1 VGGVPEDGNQAAGV
15 LIDVDKGVAVD
26 VVFALPADLEV
37 GFGFLDGDWFRIPI
51 PRQAGGQMIGRVQQ
65 PGVAGLGREQRQR
78 TDGDK
83 APGVFGGMALDVTH
97 LIGQTEILASHLPL
111 PRPALDRFPA
121 HRLPSQS
128 SRVMVPMELFTQLFG
143 HLLVF
148 VYHCFDR
155 IVIHGYL
162 SGLSR
167 PEQVVHFFRQVLGVP
182 VVSKEALSQRTND
195 YQNWV
200 EAFARNHHTPIQWA
214 EKGVRKED
222 YVLSWLRR
230 MVKKN
235 AYGVY
240 FIFKSMEQGPT
251 FRISVPKYPAQDPN
265 YRILAHQR
273 SRFTHYYFYI
283 RDEVLG
289 PIVMRVASFFP
300 FQATYYLNGHSFI
313 EQELN
318 RRHIGFRKNDNAF
331 LAVDDVAAL
340 QAAAD
345 RLSPQIIRQR
355 LDYWTLI
362 LGPKFSKRER
372 GQMNLSRFYAIAQ
385 IEYCRNFIFKRHFP
399 IHKIFERSC
408 EMGLWRLTANRIS
421 EIFGVR
427 LNKRLRGKLATVLDQ
442 IEHGHHVFR
451 AYWKNAF
458 LKQYEKFSA
467 FLRNE
472 LCSNNLRDF
481 GLRKGL
487 DHLDA
492 VRKKF
497 QAITDRFAGFQ
508 AQWLNVHVD
517 FPLLQ
522 RIALPVTIGSV
533 RYPGIKIHDTRVI
546 RLLEV
551 LLHSGSNLGGWT
563 AKQIH
568 ETVLTTFQ
576 LSAKVYGLNQLR
588 YDLRKLKG
596 HGLLERDDS
605 HYTYRLTGKGI
616 QVALLFLFFH
626 KRLCGP
632 LANSR
637 FHHRPDP
644 AHRPNS
650 KLEAAY
656 HKADKAIQDIVD
668 LLAAA

>member
-1 VGGVPEDGNQAAGV
+1 
-15 LIDVDKGVAVD
+15 
-26 VVFALPADLEV
+26 
-37 GFGFLDGDWFRIPI
+37 
-51 PRQAGGQMIGRVQQ
+51 
-65 PGVAGLGREQRQR
+65 
-78 TDGDK
+78 
-83 APGVFGGMALDVTH
+83 
-97 LIGQTEILASHLPL
+97 
-111 PRPALDRFPA
+111 
-121 HRLPSQS
+121 
-128 SRVMVPMELFTQLFG
+128 MELFAKLFG
-143 HLLVF
+143 SLLVL

-167 PEQVVHFFRQVLGVP
+167 PEQVVHFFRQVLGIP
-182 VVSKEALSQRTND
+182 VVSKEVLSQRTND
-195 YQNWV
+195 YQIWV
-200 EAFARNHHTPIQWA
+200 EAFARNHKIPIEWA

-222 YVLSWLRR
+222 HVLPALRR
-230 MVKKN
+230 LVKNN

-240 FIFKSMEQGPT
+240 FIFKSMELGRT
-251 FRISVPKYPAQDPN
+251 FRITVPKYPTQDPN
-265 YRILAHQR
+265 HRILAHQR
-273 SRFTHYYFYI
+273 SRFTHYYFYV
-283 RDEVLG
+283 RDQVLG
-289 PIVMRVASFFP
+289 PIIVRVASFFP
-300 FQATYYLNGHSFI
+300 FQATYWLNGHSFI

-318 RRHIGFRKNDNAF
+318 RSQIAFHKNDNAF
-331 LAVDDVAAL
+331 LGVADVAAL
-340 QAAAD
+340 QSAAD
-345 RLSPQIIRQR
+345 RLSPAIIRKQ

-372 GQMNLSRFYAIAQ
+372 SQMNLSRFYAIAQ

-408 EMGLWRLTANRIS
+408 EIGLWRLTANRIS

-427 LNKRLRGKLATVLDQ
+427 RNKRLRGKLATVLEQ
-442 IEHGHHVFR
+442 VEHGHHVFR
-451 AYWKNAF
+451 AYWKNA
-458 LKQYEKFSA
+458 LLRQYEKFSR
-467 FLRNE
+467 FLRLE

-492 VRKKF
+492 VRQRF
-497 QAITDRFAGFQ
+497 QAITGRFAGFE
-508 AQWLNVHVD
+508 AQCLNVHVD

-522 RIALPVTIGSV
+522 RIALPVTVGSV
-533 RYPGIKIHDTRVI
+533 RYPGIRIQDPRMI

-551 LLHSGSNLGGWT
+551 LLHAGTRVGGWT

-568 ETVLTTFQ
+568 QAVLTTFQ
-576 LSAKVYGLNQLR
+576 LSENKYGLNQLR

-596 HGLLERDDS
+596 HGLLERDGAR
-605 HYTYRLTGKGI
+605 YAYRLTTKGV

-637 FHHRPDP
+637 FHHQPDARHAP
-644 AHRPNS
+644 HSR
-650 KLEAAY
+650 LEAAY
-656 HKADKAIQDIVD
+656 HKADKAIEQIIN

>member
-1 VGGVPEDGNQAAGV
+1 
-15 LIDVDKGVAVD
+15 
-26 VVFALPADLEV
+26 
-37 GFGFLDGDWFRIPI
+37 
-51 PRQAGGQMIGRVQQ
+51 
-65 PGVAGLGREQRQR
+65 
-78 TDGDK
+78 
-83 APGVFGGMALDVTH
+83 
-97 LIGQTEILASHLPL
+97 
-111 PRPALDRFPA
+111 
-121 HRLPSQS
+121 
-128 SRVMVPMELFTQLFG
+128 MEEFTQLFG
-143 HLLVF
+143 NLLAF

-167 PEQVVHFFRQVLGVP
+167 PEQVVYFVRQVLGLP
-182 VVSKEALSQRTND
+182 VVNKEVLRQRTED
-195 YQNWV
+195 YRDWV
-200 EAFARNHHTPIQWA
+200 EAYASNHHIPIEWT

-222 YVLSWLRR
+222 YVSPQLHRL
-230 MVKKN
+230 VKKN

-240 FIFKSMEQGPT
+240 FIFKSMEQGRT
-251 FRISVPKYPAQDPN
+251 FRISVPKYPTPDPN

-289 PIVMRVASFFP
+289 PIVLRVASFFP
-300 FQATYYLNGHSFI
+300 FHATYWLNGHSFI

-318 RRHIGFRKNDNAF
+318 RTHIGFRKSDNAF

-345 RLSPQIIRQR
+345 RLSPQIIRQQ
-355 LDYWTLI
+355 LDYWTFL
-362 LGPKFSKRER
+362 LGPKFSKKER
-372 GQMNLSRFYAIAQ
+372 HQMNLSRFYAISQ

-408 EMGLWRLTANRIS
+408 EIGLWRLTANRIS
-421 EIFGVR
+421 EIFGVH
-427 LNKRLRGKLATVLDQ
+427 LHKRLRGKLATVLDQ

-458 LKQYEKFSA
+458 LKQYEKFA
-467 FLRNE
+467 RYLRNE

-481 GLRKGL
+481 GLKKGL

-492 VRKKF
+492 VRSRF
-497 QAITDRFAGFQ
+497 QIITDRFATFQ
-508 AQWLNVHVD
+508 AQSLNVHVD

-522 RIALPVTIGSV
+522 RLALPLTVGSV
-533 RYPGIKIHDTRVI
+533 RYPGIKIHDTRII

-551 LLHSGSNLGGWT
+551 LLHASPTLGGWT

-568 ETVLTTFQ
+568 QAVLTTFQ
-576 LSAKVYGLNQLR
+576 LSPRTYALNQLR

-596 HGLLERDDS
+596 HALLQRDGS
-605 HYTYRLTGKGI
+605 RYAYRLTPKGV

-637 FHHRPDP
+637 FHHAPDP
-644 AHRPNS
+644 AHAPDS
-650 KLEAAY
+650 KLESAY
-656 HKADKAIQDIVD
+656 YKADKAIQNIVD

>member
-1 VGGVPEDGNQAAGV
+1 
-15 LIDVDKGVAVD
+15 
-26 VVFALPADLEV
+26 
-37 GFGFLDGDWFRIPI
+37 
-51 PRQAGGQMIGRVQQ
+51 
-65 PGVAGLGREQRQR
+65 
-78 TDGDK
+78 
-83 APGVFGGMALDVTH
+83 
-97 LIGQTEILASHLPL
+97 
-111 PRPALDRFPA
+111 
-121 HRLPSQS
+121 
-128 SRVMVPMELFTQLFG
+128 MEEFTQLFG
-143 HLLVF
+143 NLLAF

-155 IVIHGYL
+155 MVIHGYL

-167 PEQVVHFFRQVLGVP
+167 PEQVVYFVRQVLGLP
-182 VVSKEALSQRTND
+182 VVSKELLCQRTAD
-195 YQNWV
+195 YRDWV
-200 EAFARNHHTPIQWA
+200 EAYARNHQIPIEWA

-222 YVLSWLRR
+222 YVSPRLGRL
-230 MVKKN
+230 VHKDG
-235 AYGVY
+235 YGVY
-240 FIFKSMEQGPT
+240 FIFKSMEQDRT
-251 FRISVPKYPAQDPN
+251 FRISVPKYPTQDPN

-289 PIVMRVASFFP
+289 PMVLRVASFFP
-300 FQATYYLNGHSFI
+300 FHATYWLNGHSFI

-318 RRHIGFRKNDNAF
+318 RAHIGFHKSDNAF

-345 RLSPQIIRQR
+345 RLSPLIIRKQ
-355 LDYWTLI
+355 LDYWTFL
-362 LGPKFSKRER
+362 LGPKFSKKER
-372 GQMNLSRFYAIAQ
+372 SQMNLSRFYALAQ
-385 IEYCRNFIFKRHFP
+385 IEYARNFIFKRHFP

-408 EMGLWRLTANRIS
+408 EIGLWRLTANRIS

-427 LNKRLRGKLATVLDQ
+427 LNKRLPGKLATVLDQ

-458 LKQYEKFSA
+458 LKQYEKFA
-467 FLRNE
+467 RFLRNE

-481 GLRKGL
+481 GLKKGL

-492 VRKKF
+492 VRTRF
-497 QAITDRFAGFQ
+497 QTITDRFASFQ
-508 AQWLNVHVD
+508 AQCLNVHVD

-522 RIALPVTIGSV
+522 RLALPITVGSV
-533 RYPGIKIHDTRVI
+533 RYPGIKIHDTRII

-551 LLHSGSNLGGWT
+551 LLHGGNTVGGWT

-568 ETVLTTFQ
+568 QAVLTTFQ
-576 LSAKVYGLNQLR
+576 LSAKDYGLNQLR

-596 HGLLERDDS
+596 HGLLQRDGTR
-605 HYTYRLTGKGI
+605 YAYRLTVKGV

-637 FHHRPDP
+637 FHHPPDP
-644 AHRPNS
+644 AHAPDS
-650 KLEAAY
+650 KLEVAY
-656 HKADKAIQDIVD
+656 YKADKAIQNIVD